1 MKAKIEEKKKYLLH
15 WMYDFIEDDDEPAYE
30 KKDVDECDEILT
42 TFLKDA
48 GTHPSRVDFSWL
60 SSKVEHMV
68 KQLNDLNA
76 KHEQQLI
83 ETDQRNDL
91 CELVRLVIEDA
102 GHECNVDITEEWREW

>member
-30 KKDVDECDEILT
+30 KNDVDECDEVLT
-42 TFLKDA
+42 TFLNDV
-48 GTHPSRVDFSWL
+48 GTNPSRADFSWL
-60 SSKVEHMV
+60 SSKVEEMV

-83 ETDQRNDL
+83 EADQRDDL

-102 GHECNVDITEEWREW
+102 GHTCDVDITEEWREW